1 MWPKQGI
8 AVETE
13 WIQGCLGCIIPVL
26 YGLKV
31 ESVEDIW
38 YLFLVM
44 AAGSSTDVYYTVSSF
59 QGDCVFSWVGGKQV
73 YECASSAR
81 YIASSLQEILLFAA
95 ISDLKDGNGKNGNL
109 LLDLLPVVCWGS
121 ADLRTSNAFVLVF
134 SPPGCTRS
142 AKESGKDLAPV
153 LFVVFFS
160 GNWNALVEKCARAAS
175 TKLFW
180 VFA

>member
-109 LLDLLPVVCWGS
+109 LLDLLPVVCWG
-121 ADLRTSNAFVLVF
+121 DLLTSGLQMHLYLFFLLLAAPDLQ
-134 SPPGCTRS
+134 RS
-142 AKESGKDLAPV
+142 RERIWL
-153 LFVVFFS
+153 LFC
-160 GNWNALVEKCARAAS
+160 L
-175 TKLFW
+175 
-180 VFA
+180 

>member
-8 AVETE
+8 AVGTE
-13 WIQGCLGCIIPVL
+13 WIQGCLGCIILVL
-26 YGLKV
+26 HGLKV

-59 QGDCVFSWVGGKQV
+59 QGDRMFSWVGGKRV
-73 YECASSAR
+73 YECANSAH

-109 LLDLLPVVCWGS
+109 LLNLLPVVCWG
-121 ADLRTSNAFVLVF
+121 DLLTSGLQVHLYLFFLLLATPDLQ
-134 SPPGCTRS
+134 RS
-142 AKESGKDLAPV
+142 GERIWL
-153 LFVVFFS
+153 LFC
-160 GNWNALVEKCARAAS
+160 L
-175 TKLFW
+175 
-180 VFA
+180 